1 MAGHDPDLFIGKV
14 MHAPAFR
21 NDVPNKLVTLL
32 KAALLVGLVR
42 ITEENTCPAFSVFGD
57 LNGPGILEF
66 RTVVSEDHSESSFE
80 DSRSEQIIE
89 LVENIFDGFL
99 SA

>member
-1 MAGHDPDLFIGKV
+1 

-21 NDVPNKLVTLL
+21 DDVPNKLVTLL

-42 ITEENTCPAFSVFGD
+42 ITEKNTCPAFSVLGD

-66 RTVVSEDHSESSFE
+66 RTVLSEDHSESSFE